1 MDYVLVE
8 TLAQM
13 PGRLK
18 LAKGHHRCSK
28 SLLVDA
34 LPVGLPGEVL
44 RRPKMGFVFPWNH
57 WLRNEL
63 RPRVDEI
70 LTDRRSLN
78 AAASGTVRGSTVVA
92 RIPRRA
98 TRRAYT
104 DILCLV
110 HLLRWVNSQGL
121 SAQETTPSSASAR
134 IGQLAPRMP
143 VTPNHSRSAERAPW
157 ADCLK
162 GIAILLVVVG
172 HVIGGLRDS
181 AILANSPTVSYVYDW
196 IYAFHMP
203 AFFFVAGAFAA
214 GSLRRGL
221 ARFLVKKAGVLLYPY
236 FLWALLGWSAALVMA
251 TYVNAKPKPLT
262 LGNALKFFAQLV
274 YSPAGPWFLYALF
287 WILLLFGTLAALQVK
302 PRWFL
307 LFAALLFAA
316 HALGY
321 FGFSKELD
329 LVSGYLIYFA
339 LGVVLSDRTKSL
351 ALVAPS
357 GHANRRGSRL
367 FHTYVRVAVLA

>member
-1 MDYVLVE
+1 M
-8 TLAQM
+8 
-13 PGRLK
+13 
-18 LAKGHHRCSK
+18 
-28 SLLVDA
+28 
-34 LPVGLPGEVL
+34 
-44 RRPKMGFVFPWNH
+44 
-57 WLRNEL
+57 
-63 RPRVDEI
+63 
-70 LTDRRSLN
+70 
-78 AAASGTVRGSTVVA
+78 
-92 RIPRRA
+92 
-98 TRRAYT
+98 
-104 DILCLV
+104 
-110 HLLRWVNSQGL
+110 
-121 SAQETTPSSASAR
+121 
-134 IGQLAPRMP
+134 GQLAPRMP
-143 VTPNHSRSAERAPW
+143 VTSNHSRSAERARW

-221 ARFLVKKAGVLLYPY
+221 ARFLVKKVGVLLYPY
-236 FLWALLGWSAALVMA
+236 FLWALLGWWAALVMA

-262 LGNALKFFAQLV
+262 LANALQFFAQLV

-287 WILLLFGTLAALQVK
+287 WVLLLFGTLATLQVK

-329 LVSGYLIYFA
+329 LVSNYLIYFA
-339 LGVVLSDRTKSL
+339 LGVVLAERAKSL
-351 ALVAPS
+351 ALVDRPATLIAVGVACFTLMSVSLYWLDHQSPWLKFPYAGLGVVGLYGLCVPLVRFSWLSFLQQWGRHSLEIYLAHPFPSVFARVVLISAFGIRIPELHLLCGIALGVLVPVILARISEGTILEYLFRWEGKLSRHSKLARLETAAP
-357 GHANRRGSRL
+357 L
-367 FHTYVRVAVLA
+367 VLQS